1 MQTLRSHG
9 SYKPGP
15 KRLNLIKPLK
25 MEKKNRPIE

>member
-9 SYKPGP
+9 TYKPGP

-25 MEKKNRPIE
+25 NGKEK